1 MEKITFNN
9 SYESTRGGFRHMSEV
24 YIDGVFMH
32 ESKCNYSNRTW
43 EMYPFQSVMKN
54 ALHEMIDARK
64 AELKAEYKERFG
76 VKRMSAIEVEYLAFE
91 DEMVMLL
98 KYNLDK
104 L

>member
-9 SYESTRGGFRHMSEV
+9 SYESTRGGFRHTSEV

-32 ESKCNYSNRTW
+32 KSKCSYSNRTW
-43 EMYPFQSVMKN
+43 ESYTFQSVMKN
-54 ALHEMIDARK
+54 ALHELIDARK

-76 VKRMSAIEVEYLAFE
+76 VKRMSAIEVEYLAND
-91 DEMVMLL
+91 DELVILL
-98 KYNLDK
+98 KDQRGK